1 MYYISTLSL
10 SPSKTTQRFVCIIV
24 DWVHSASI
32 DFCTC
37 IQCAT
42 CNLHSQ
48 ETEHGSQ
55 YKLKNIW
62 STLCLLHEVHVLENK
77 SLLAPQ
83 CSTLI
88 HVHFSNTV
96 NILRHETAMC
106 IYMVHAQRHGWPEN
120 WSFLHASWVPPT
132 CSQWDEVQMHSL
144 HWFSTVNIK
153 HHPHLCT
160 QYQSNTCTCTRTS

>member
-1 MYYISTLSL
+1 MHHCRL
-10 SPSKTTQRFVCIIV
+10 SPLGQHRFLHLHPV
-24 DWVHSASI
+24 
-32 DFCTC
+32 
-37 IQCAT
+37 
-42 CNLHSQ
+42 CNLQSTQSRNRTYRSQ
-48 ETEHGSQ
+48 C
-55 YKLKNIW
+55 KLKNIW

-77 SLLAPQ
+77 SFLAYFHLLTLAPQ

-96 NILRHETAMC
+96 NILRHGTVMC
-106 IYMVHAQRHGWPEN
+106 IYTVHTQRHGWPEN

-160 QYQSNTCTCTRTS
+160 QYQSNTCTVHVHVHHS